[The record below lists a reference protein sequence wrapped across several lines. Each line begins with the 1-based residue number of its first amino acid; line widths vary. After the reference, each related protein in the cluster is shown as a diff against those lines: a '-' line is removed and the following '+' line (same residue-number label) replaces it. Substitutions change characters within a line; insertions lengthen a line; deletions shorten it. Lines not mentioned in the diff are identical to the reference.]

1 MDTNI
6 NILDELNKGCSMGLE
21 ALDMILKKV
30 EEPEFRDFLVSFHD
44 EYVKFSDEIIAHY
57 HEYTEEEI
65 HKVNNAEKLM
75 AWYGIMKDTL
85 LDDSVSKISEILI
98 QGTTMGIVE
107 GRKILN
113 HKKMDHKIHTLCEKY
128 VKMQEKYVEKL
139 KKYL

>member
-1 MDTNI
+1 MDTNLDV
-6 NILDELNKGCSMGLE
+6 LDEINKGCSMGIE

-30 EEPEFRDFLVSFHD
+30 NEHDFRDLLTKFH
-44 EYVKFSDEIIAHY
+44 ESYVELSDEIIEHY

-65 HKVNNAEKLM
+65 HKVNMAEKM
-75 AWYGIMKDTL
+75 MTWYGIMKDTMM
-85 LDDSVSKISEILI
+85 DDSTSKISEILI

-113 HKKMDHKIHTLCEKY
+113 HKKMDHDVHNLCEKY